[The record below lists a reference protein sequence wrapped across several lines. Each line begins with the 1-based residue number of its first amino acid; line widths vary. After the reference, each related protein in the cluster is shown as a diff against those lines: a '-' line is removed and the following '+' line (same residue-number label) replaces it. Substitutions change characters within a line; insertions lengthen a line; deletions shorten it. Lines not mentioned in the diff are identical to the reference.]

1 MLKAT
6 SGKKFEEKS
15 GKKLSTGRRVA
26 YGVTAGLALVLC
38 AAGPAM
44 AQLASRPAAEWVA
57 VLEAPERL
65 AGLKVH
71 EVASSLEI
79 DEGDVIA
86 DLGAGSGPFV
96 LPFAGRV
103 SPKGKV
109 YAVDIDKGF
118 FQYIEKRAKAADA
131 QNVQTVLGDAT
142 DPKLP
147 AADVDIA
154 FFHDV
159 AHHIAN
165 RPAYLKSLVKYL
177 KPDARIAV
185 IDYNPAQSP
194 HQGEATLQI
203 SKAQVTAWMAEAGFK
218 PLYEISLFADKYFVI
233 YRR

>member
-1 MLKAT
+1 M
-6 SGKKFEEKS
+6 SR
-15 GKKLSTGRRVA
+15 GRQA
-26 YGVTAGLALVLC
+26 AFGVLAL
-38 AAGPAM
+38 AGMLATASPVM

-65 AGLKVH
+65 AGLKIH

-131 QNVQTVLGDAT
+131 PNVLTVLGDAT

-159 AHHIAN
+159 VHHIAD
-165 RPAYLKSLVKYL
+165 RPAYLKNLLKYL
-177 KPDARIAV
+177 KPDARVAV

-194 HQGEATLQI
+194 HQGEPTLQV

-218 PLYEISLFADKYFVI
+218 PLYEISLFSDKYFVI

>member
-1 MLKAT
+1 M
-6 SGKKFEEKS
+6 SM
-15 GKKLSTGRRVA
+15 GRQA
-26 YGVTAGLALVLC
+26 AFGVIAVLAGLLASASPV
-38 AAGPAM
+38 M

-65 AGLKVH
+65 AGLKIH

-118 FQYIEKRAKAADA
+118 FEYIEKRAKAADA
-131 QNVQTVLGDAT
+131 PNVMTVLGDPT

-159 AHHIAN
+159 VHHIAD
-165 RPAYLKSLVKYL
+165 RPAYLKNLVKYL
-177 KPDARIAV
+177 KPDARVAV

-194 HQGEATLQI
+194 HQGEPALQV

-218 PLYEISLFADKYFVI
+218 PLYEISLFSDKYFVI

>member
-1 MLKAT
+1 MSRSWQAAFGVMAAVGGMLAT
-6 SGKKFEEKS
+6 
-15 GKKLSTGRRVA
+15 A
-26 YGVTAGLALVLC
+26 NPAL
-38 AAGPAM
+38 

-65 AGLKVH
+65 AGLKIH

-109 YAVDIDKGF
+109 YAVDIDRGF

-131 QNVQTVLGDAT
+131 PNVITVLGDAT

-159 AHHIAN
+159 LHHIAD
-165 RPAYLKSLVKYL
+165 RPAYLKNLLKYL
-177 KPDARIAV
+177 KPDARVAI
-185 IDYNPAQSP
+185 IDYNPQQSP
-194 HQGEATLQI
+194 HQGEPALQV
-203 SKAQVTAWMAEAGFK
+203 SKAQATAWMAEAGFK
-218 PLYEISLFADKYFVI
+218 PLYEISLFSDKYFVI